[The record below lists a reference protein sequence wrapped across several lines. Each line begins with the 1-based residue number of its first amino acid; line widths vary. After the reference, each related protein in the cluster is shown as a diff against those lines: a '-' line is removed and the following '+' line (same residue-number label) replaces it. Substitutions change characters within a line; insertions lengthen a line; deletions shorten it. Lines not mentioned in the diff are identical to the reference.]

1 MEQVQD
7 QCLDKC
13 PRDEI
18 SSYIDGEL
26 SPEQELELEL
36 HFASCRKCSEELKL
50 QRQFLCALDA
60 SLENEPEI
68 ELPKDFTKVVV
79 ASAESRVSGLRRPTE
94 RFNAAFICTSLFLV
108 MMFSIG
114 AASGDD
120 ALGTVFHIFEK
131 TATVASFVGHI
142 AYDMAI
148 GAVIIIRSLSSYFIF
163 GNSPTSLALPAIISF
178 HIYVITRIAA
188 LFHRG

>member
-1 MEQVQD
+1 MELKQIHD
-7 QCLDKC
+7 QNEC

-26 SPEQELELEL
+26 DPGQELELEL
-36 HFASCRKCSEELKL
+36 HFASCQKCTEDLTL

-68 ELPKDFTKVVV
+68 ELPKDFTRVVV

-94 RFNAAFICTSLFLV
+94 RFNAAFICSGLFLV

-114 AASGDD
+114 AASGD
-120 ALGTVFHIFEK
+120 ALGIVFHILEK
-131 TATVASFVGHI
+131 TATVASFLGHM
-142 AYDMAI
+142 AYDVAI
-148 GAVIIIRSLSSYFIF
+148 GTIIVIRSLSSYFIF
-163 GNSPTSLALPAIISF
+163 DHSPTSFALPAIISF
-178 HIYVITRIAA
+178 HIYVITRVAA
-188 LFHRG
+188 LFQRS

>member
-1 MEQVQD
+1 MMELTQIHD
-7 QCLDKC
+7 QNEC
-13 PRDEI
+13 PRDQI

-26 SPEQELELEL
+26 GPGQELELEL
-36 HFASCRKCSEELKL
+36 HFASCRRCAEELML
-50 QRQFLCALDA
+50 QRQFLCELEA

-68 ELPKDFTKVVV
+68 ELPNDFTKVVV
-79 ASAESRVSGLRRPTE
+79 ANAESRVSGLRRPTE
-94 RFNAAFICTSLFLV
+94 RFNAAFICSGLFLV

-114 AASGDD
+114 AASGD
-120 ALGTVFHIFEK
+120 ALGAAFHILEK
-131 TATVASFVGHI
+131 TAAVASFVGHF

-163 GNSPTSLALPAIISF
+163 GASPTSLALPAIISF
-178 HIYVITRIAA
+178 HIYVITRVAA

>member
-1 MEQVQD
+1 MEQVQT
-7 QCLDKC
+7 QYLDEC
-13 PRDEI
+13 PRNEI

-26 SPEQELELEL
+26 SPEQELELER
-36 HFASCRKCSEELKL
+36 HFASCGTCSEELKL
-50 QRQFLCALDA
+50 QRQFLCVLNA

-94 RFNAAFICTSLFLV
+94 RYNAAFICTSLFLV

-114 AASGDD
+114 AASGD
-120 ALGTVFHIFEK
+120 ALGTVFHILEK

-148 GAVIIIRSLSSYFIF
+148 GAVIVIRSLSSYFIF
-163 GNSPTSLALPAIISF
+163 GQSPTSLALPAIISF
-178 HIYVITRIAA
+178 HIYVITRVAA